1 MPAVQPSLLSPPD
14 GIHPD
19 KMISV
24 ILDLLRRT
32 GLATRTAEGEL
43 GVAVDFLP
51 SLNFMPE
58 VLNKNP
64 AHPLHPFSSITLL
77 YFSYPGG

>member
-1 MPAVQPSLLSPPD
+1 MPAVQHSLLSPPD
-14 GIHPD
+14 RIHPD

-32 GLATRTAEGEL
+32 GLAIRTAEGEL
-43 GVAVDFLP
+43 GVAVAFLP

-58 VLNKNP
+58 VLNRNP
-64 AHPLHPFSSITLL
+64 DQPLSSITLL
-77 YFSYPGG
+77 CLSYPGG